1 MNSSDFEPKAA
12 GDVVPDPFV
21 EGTTNR
27 WMPFDP
33 IKAAMGYHAARALAY
48 SLQTELEPDN
58 TSAVALM
65 VTEYHIASLYYAQVT
80 GGMTSKGCIGFNKG
94 MRERPYATLHNI
106 IHMLTF
112 LGIDHRE
119 IKAFRSPERVQREA
133 LEKLAL
139 DLIHHSNHE
148 GEAVEV
154 RGPRGWYD
162 VLDVIQGAIHPD
174 AHKADPT
181 LLPGIR
187 AKLTHLKE
195 QDTTE

>member
-1 MNSSDFEPKAA
+1 MNSLDFEPRAA

-21 EGTTNR
+21 ENTTNR

-33 IKAAMGYHAARALAY
+33 IKAALGYHAARALAY
-48 SLQTELEPDN
+48 SRQTELEPDN
-58 TSAVALM
+58 TNAVALM
-65 VTEYHIASLYYAQVT
+65 VTEYHIASLYYAQAT
-80 GGMTSKGCIGFNKG
+80 GGMTPKAIKNFNIG

-112 LGIDHRE
+112 LGIDPRE

-133 LEKLAL
+133 LEGLVQ
-139 DLIHHSNHE
+139 DLLHHQDVE
-148 GEAVEV
+148 GEAVDV
-154 RGPRGWYD
+154 RGPHGWYD
-162 VLDVIQGAIHPD
+162 VVSVIQGALHPD
-174 AHKADPT
+174 ARKGDPA

-187 AKLTHLKE
+187 AKLANLKE